1 MKTCINMAVVL
12 LTALSTLSLYAAAS
26 LGTTNLLEGR
36 AAGLDSIVLSDT
48 GAWVATTNAPWLHL
62 SAANQSGTG
71 STNVVFSF
79 DANVGPTRSG
89 TLTIAG
95 QTLTIM
101 QAGYTYVAAPGTA
114 TVLVSSG
121 LGFPAG
127 IALDGAGNVYI
138 ADGHFAVIEKWSAAS
153 NTVTTLVSS
162 GLSVPLGVAVDGT
175 GNVYIADPFNVPSV
189 VDKWS
194 VATSNLTTLV
204 SSNLNDPYGVAVD
217 GAGNVLIADTSDSL
231 IKEWSVTTSN
241 VTTVVSS
248 DLNAPANVA
257 LDAAGNLYI
266 PNAGFGLLQECSVAN
281 PMPATLASG
290 LPEPMVLAVDHS
302 GNVYFTSEED
312 STVREWVAAS
322 QIVTTLVSGGT
333 PWGVVVDD
341 MGNVYFSDVQS
352 NSVYE
357 LPRAFVDPTP
367 KVESPLAGNDVLPVV
382 LPASEN
388 LGGPFAPSSDQ
399 SWLAING
406 VTNGMVSFSFTQN
419 SGAPR
424 TAHITLLG
432 DQIPITQDIVGVAT
446 RLVGAGFSPNGGF
459 QFSFTNLPGAF
470 FTVLTTTNLTLPI
483 SQWKSLGAAT
493 ERSPGQ
499 YQFFDTAPTHG
510 ARFYEVVTP

>member
-1 MKTCINMAVVL
+1 MKTCINVVVVL
-12 LTALSTLSLYAAAS
+12 VTALSTLSLHAAAS
-26 LGTTNLLEGR
+26 LAATNLLEGR
-36 AAGLDSIVLSDT
+36 AAGMDSIVLSDLD
-48 GAWVATTNAPWLHL
+48 AWTATTNAPWLHL

-79 DANVGPTRSG
+79 DANTGPTRSG

-95 QTLTIM
+95 QMLTIM
-101 QAGYTYVAAPGTA
+101 QAGHTYVAAPGPLTA
-114 TVLVSSG
+114 LVSSG
-121 LGFPAG
+121 LRFPAG
-127 IALDGAGNVYI
+127 IALDGAGNIYI
-138 ADGHFAVIEKWSAAS
+138 ADGNNAAIEKWSAAS

-162 GLSVPLGVAVDGT
+162 GLSVPLGVAVDGA
-175 GNVYIADPFNVPSV
+175 GNVYIADTFNLPSV

-204 SSNLNDPYGVAVD
+204 SSNLNSPYGVAVD
-217 GAGNVLIADTSDSL
+217 GAGNVYIADTSDSL
-231 IKEWSVTTSN
+231 IKEWSVATSN
-241 VTTVVSS
+241 VTTVVSAG
-248 DLNAPANVA
+248 LNAPANVA
-257 LDAAGNLYI
+257 LDATGNFYI

-281 PMPATLASG
+281 PIPATFASG
-290 LPEPMVLAVDHS
+290 LPEPWILAVDQS

-312 STVREWVAAS
+312 SSVREWVAAS
-322 QIVTTLVSGGT
+322 QTVTTLASGGT
-333 PWGVVVDD
+333 PWGVAVDGI
-341 MGNVYFSDVQS
+341 GNVYFSDVQS

-367 KVESPLAGNDVLPVV
+367 KVESPLAGNDVLPMV
-382 LPASEN
+382 LPAGEN

-399 SWLAING
+399 PWLAING
-406 VTNGMVSFSFTQN
+406 VTNGVVSFSFTQN

-432 DQIPITQDIVGVAT
+432 EQIPITQDIVGVAT

-470 FTVLTTTNLTLPI
+470 FTVLTTTNVALPL
-483 SQWKSLGAAT
+483 SQWTPLGAPT
-493 ERSPGQ
+493 ERSPGR